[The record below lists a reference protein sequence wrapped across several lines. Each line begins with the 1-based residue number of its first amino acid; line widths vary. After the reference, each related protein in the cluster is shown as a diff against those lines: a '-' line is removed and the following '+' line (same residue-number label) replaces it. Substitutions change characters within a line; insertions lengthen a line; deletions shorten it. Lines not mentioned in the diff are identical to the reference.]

1 MPRRMLLEFTDKST
15 LGRFIMRVNDRSL
28 KGEGTINGQ
37 KSTINTFVI
46 NKGSEQRVT
55 IDEIVYT
62 MPAHSVLPL
71 VANQHFTFERP
82 DMLLAWQFNREF
94 YCIMDH
100 DAEVSCVG
108 FIFYGIKH
116 PMFIPLTS
124 EEMQSLATIEQ
135 LFLEDMQLKDS
146 MQGEM
151 LRTLLKRAIIN
162 VTRIARRQTEGY
174 KRFSEDKMDI
184 VRQFNLLLEI
194 HFRKE
199 HEVAFY
205 AEAMNKSPKTLTNL
219 FRICNCPSPS
229 ALIHNR
235 IILEAKR
242 YLYYTDK
249 SAKEIGYSLG
259 FDSPAHF
266 SRFFKLKTGCNVSM
280 FRGLECDDRN
290 KTI

>member
-1 MPRRMLLEFTDKST
+1 MQLEFTDKST
-15 LGRFIMRVNDRSL
+15 LGRFVMRVNDQSFR
-28 KGEGTINGQ
+28 GEGVMNGQ

-46 NKGSEQRVT
+46 NKGEEQQVT

-62 MPAHSVLPL
+62 MPPHSVLPL
-71 VANQHFTFERP
+71 VANQHFLFEKP
-82 DMLLAWQFNREF
+82 ELLLAWQFNREF

-116 PMFIPLTS
+116 PMFIPLS
-124 EEMQSLATIEQ
+124 AEEMQSLATIEQ
-135 LFLEDMQLKDS
+135 LFLEDMQLRDS

-151 LRTLLKRAIIN
+151 LRTLLKRVIIN
-162 VTRIARRQTEGY
+162 VTRIARKQTACY
-174 KRFSEDKMDI
+174 QRVTEDKMDI
-184 VRQFNLLLEI
+184 IRQFNLLLEI
-194 HFRKE
+194 NFRKE
-199 HEVAFY
+199 HEVMFY
-205 AEAMNKSPKTLTNL
+205 AEAMNKSPKTLTNV

-259 FDSPAHF
+259 FESPAHF
-266 SRFFKLKTGCNVSM
+266 SRFFKLKTGCNVSR
-280 FRGLECDDRN
+280 FRTRDCEDRSR
-290 KTI
+290 IA

>member
-1 MPRRMLLEFTDKST
+1 MQLEFTDKST
-15 LGRFIMRVNDRSL
+15 LGRFMVRVNDHSL

-46 NKGSEQRVT
+46 NKGCEQQVT

-62 MPAHSVLPL
+62 MPTHSVLPL
-71 VANQHFTFERP
+71 VANQHFTFEKP
-82 DMLLAWQFNREF
+82 ELLLAWQFNREF

-116 PMFIPLTS
+116 PMFIPLTPQ
-124 EEMQSLATIEQ
+124 EMQSLTNIEQ
-135 LFLEDMQLKDS
+135 LFLEDMELKDS

-162 VTRIARRQTEGY
+162 VTRIARKQTAGY
-174 KRFSEDKMDI
+174 QHSSEDKMDI

-194 HFRKE
+194 NFRKE
-199 HEVAFY
+199 HEVIFY

-229 ALIHNR
+229 TLIHNR

-259 FDSPAHF
+259 FESPAHF
-266 SRFFKLKTGCNVSM
+266 SRFFKLKTGCKVSM
-280 FRGLECDDRN
+280 FRNLICDDKN
-290 KTI
+290 KEGHLL

>member
-1 MPRRMLLEFTDKST
+1 MQLEFTDKST
-15 LGRFIMRVNDRSL
+15 LGRFVMRVNDHSL
-28 KGEGTINGQ
+28 KGEGLNGQ

-46 NKGSEQRVT
+46 NKGDQQQVT

-71 VANQHFTFERP
+71 VANQHFVFEKP
-82 DMLLAWQFNREF
+82 ELLLAWQFNREF

-124 EEMQSLATIEQ
+124 QEMQSLTTIEK

-162 VTRIARRQTEGY
+162 VTRIARKQTKGY
-174 KRFSEDKMDI
+174 LEVTEDKMDI

-194 HFRKE
+194 HFKTE
-199 HEVAFY
+199 HEVIFY
-205 AEAMNKSPKTLTNL
+205 AEALNKSPKTLTNV

-242 YLYYTDK
+242 YLYYSDK

-259 FDSPAHF
+259 FESPSHF
-266 SRFFKLKTGCNVSM
+266 SRFFKLKTGCNVSR
-280 FRGLECDDRN
+280 FRSRHCEDKHTLV
-290 KTI
+290 